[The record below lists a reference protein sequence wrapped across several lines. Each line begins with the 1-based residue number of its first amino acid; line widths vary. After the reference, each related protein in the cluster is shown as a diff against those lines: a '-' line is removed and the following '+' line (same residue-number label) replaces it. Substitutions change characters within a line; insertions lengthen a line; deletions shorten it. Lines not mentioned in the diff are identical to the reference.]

1 MPDEKIKLFGYSD
14 VKDFKVKN
22 GVTNWSLPLHFII
35 LGD

>member
-1 MPDEKIKLFGYSD
+1 MPDEKIKLFGY

-35 LGD
+35 LSD